1 MIVKLMKGGR
11 VLKVASVADMRR
23 IEAAANAAGLT
34 YSMMMK
40 NAGRA
45 VAGRVLEILAEKTDT
60 RVTILVGPGNNGG
73 DGLVAGRIVALES
86 NILVRFYLLK
96 PRSDDD
102 VNFKAVHDA
111 GLLIM
116 FADHDRDKRVLR
128 NMITSADVVVD
139 ALYGIGVRLPLDTPV
154 AKILRSVKQAFNE
167 IEEQVDL
174 EHPEGTIITPATSQI
189 PKIHSQPYV
198 IAVDCPSGLNCDA
211 GIADS
216 DTLPANET
224 ITFIAAKPGLFEFP
238 GASYTGLLSIATIGV
253 SDSLPELSGI
263 KYSVAD
269 SRSVSELL
277 PARPTNAN
285 KGIFGKV
292 MVVGGSSNYV
302 GAAGLSAMA
311 AYRSG
316 GGLVTVSAVQSV
328 VAALSTSVLE
338 PTWITLPDEEGFL
351 SPKGFPLLQAG
362 LHGYDAVLVG
372 PGMGI
377 KSPTQE
383 LVAQLLSRRAEL
395 PPLVLDADALNILSM
410 IDVWWTLLP
419 AQTIITPHPGE
430 MARLTKMTIEE
441 IQSQRWQIAAA
452 KAAEWQVILV
462 LKGANTLVADPD
474 GYVTVL
480 PFATDALATA
490 GTGDVLAGL
499 ITGFLGQGV
508 SPFNAALL
516 GAYVHGLAGMQAISN
531 VGNSSSVVASDVL
544 NAIPQALT
552 KLKTAQP

>member
-1 MIVKLMKGGR
+1 M
-11 VLKVASVADMRR
+11 LKVASVAEMRL
-23 IEAAANAAGLT
+23 IEAAANATGLT
-34 YSMMMK
+34 YSMMME

-45 VAGRVLEILAEKTDT
+45 VARRILEMLVENTDA
-60 RVTILVGPGNNGG
+60 RVTVLVGPGNNGG
-73 DGLVAGRIVALES
+73 DGLVAGRIIALES

-96 PRSDDD
+96 SRSDDD
-102 VNFKAVHDA
+102 VNFKAVQDA
-111 GLLIM
+111 GLSIA

-128 NMITSADVVVD
+128 NMIASADVVVD
-139 ALYGIGVRLPLDTPV
+139 ALYGIGVRLPLDASV
-154 AKILRSVKQAFNE
+154 AKILRSVKQVFGE
-167 IEEQVDL
+167 IKQVDL
-174 EHPEGTIITPATSQI
+174 DHHEGTIITPAI
-189 PKIHSQPYV
+189 PQTPKFHTRPYV
-198 IAVDCPSGLNCDA
+198 IAVDCPSGLNCDT
-211 GIADS
+211 GIADPNMVVA
-216 DTLPANET
+216 DET

-238 GASYTGLLSIATIGV
+238 GASYTGQLSIATIGV
-253 SDSLPELSGI
+253 PNDLPELSSI

-269 SRSVSELL
+269 SHSVSELL

-285 KGIFGKV
+285 KGTFGKV

-328 VAALSTSVLE
+328 VAALSTSLLE

-351 SPKGFPLLQAG
+351 SPKGFPLLQAD
-362 LHGYDAVLVG
+362 LHGYDALLVG

-383 LVAQLLSRRAEL
+383 LVVRLLSQRTEL

-419 AQTIITPHPGE
+419 AQTIISPHPGE
-430 MARLTKMTIEE
+430 MVRLTKMTIEE
-441 IQSQRWQIAAA
+441 IQSRRWQIAVA
-452 KAAEWQVILV
+452 KAAEWQVVLV

-508 SPFNAALL
+508 SPFKAALL

-531 VGNSSSVVASDVL
+531 LGNSSSVVASDVL